1 MRWLGN
7 VLSRMCLVI
16 SAAMALGVPVGYAA
30 LPLLPVCSWPVEST
44 GQGILNVAT
53 QDTNTT
59 YWFMPIDTSRW
70 KSVVIQGIYPNA
82 RFFNFATYDQ
92 RGLLTD
98 TLFDSDIVPDS
109 GGSNPFT
116 MAATG
121 SRSANASYTV
131 NIGAS
136 NGGSPNFLS
145 VGGNRLAFLVY
156 RVIVPDKGLDR
167 SGGVGV
173 PAVTLVAQNGSMRR
187 LRPCPFAGA
196 ESSLGNMIPV
206 LIASGFTE
214 AAGFLQGILSAANQ
228 QTSIA
233 GSCIASSPGRQVAVS
248 FGPAPGTDF
257 FPNPPTAYLQT
268 PNVCFQPN
276 KIVVVRGRALVYPN
290 TYLGGSVLEPVFDGQ
305 VQVRYWSMCNNDGVF
320 RILLSAAKVTFK
332 RSSTNP
338 NSTHTLYRM
347 IQLLQT
353 GSPRTGPRPVRQ
365 ARRLQ
370 YRSGRAIHQRRVHQ
384 YAAGSPDRDQHGRTR
399 ALPRQHLRRALV
411 VDREAR
417 GAGAPGR
424 REAPVEAEGD

>member
-7 VLSRMCLVI
+7 LLSCICLAI
-16 SAAMALGVPVGYAA
+16 SAVMVLRVPVAYAA
-30 LPLLPVCSWPVEST
+30 LPLVPVCSWPVEST

-70 KSVVIQGIYPNA
+70 KSVVIQGFYPNA
-82 RFFNFATYDQ
+82 RFFNFATYGQ
-92 RGLLTD
+92 RGLLID

-116 MAATG
+116 MAPG
-121 SRSANASYTV
+121 SGSGNESYTV

-136 NGGSPNFLS
+136 NFGSPNFLS
-145 VGGNRLAFLVY
+145 VGGNRLTFMVY

-173 PAVTLVAQNGSMRR
+173 PTVTLVAQDGSVRQ
-187 LRPCPFAGA
+187 LQPCPFASA
-196 ESSLGNMIPV
+196 ESSLGNMIPI

-233 GSCIASSPGRQVAVS
+233 SSCIAGPPGSQVAVS
-248 FGPAPGTDF
+248 FGPAPGIDF

-276 KIVVVRGRALVYPN
+276 KIVVVRGRALVYPD
-290 TYLGGSVLEPVFDGQ
+290 TYLGRSVLEPAFDSQ
-305 VQVRYWSMCNNDGVF
+305 VQARYWSMCNNDGVF
-320 RILLSAAKVTFK
+320 PYPAIGCQSDFQTRLDQSQFYTYIVSSDPAPPDWLPADATWLPWGPTNIPITMIF
-332 RSSTNP
+332 RSISFIP
-338 NSTHTLYRM
+338 GY
-347 IQLLQT
+347 
-353 GSPRTGPRPVRQ
+353 SPVPSDYEPVGVLCDESLFIAQ
-365 ARRLQ
+365 
-370 YRSGRAIHQRRVHQ
+370 GWRACFT
-384 YAAGSPDRDQHGRTR
+384 AAGVNVAMSP
-399 ALPRQHLRRALV
+399 
-411 VDREAR
+411 
-417 GAGAPGR
+417 
-424 REAPVEAEGD
+424 

>member
-7 VLSRMCLVI
+7 VLSRICLVI
-16 SAAMALGVPVGYAA
+16 CAAMALGVPVGYAA

-98 TLFDSDIVPDS
+98 TVFDSDIVPDS

-187 LRPCPFAGA
+187 LRPCPFASA

-228 QTSIA
+228 QTSRA

-257 FPNPPTAYLQT
+257 F
-268 PNVCFQPN
+268 
-276 KIVVVRGRALVYPN
+276 
-290 TYLGGSVLEPVFDGQ
+290 SEPSNG
-305 VQVRYWSMCNNDGVF
+305 
-320 RILLSAAKVTFK
+320 IP
-332 RSSTNP
+332 TNP
-338 NSTHTLYRM
+338 ERVLPAKQNSSCKG
-347 IQLLQT
+347 Q
-353 GSPRTGPRPVRQ
+353 GSGLPQHVSRRIGVGARFRRP
-365 ARRLQ
+365 
-370 YRSGRAIHQRRVHQ
+370 SPSAI
-384 YAAGSPDRDQHGRTR
+384 
-399 ALPRQHLRRALV
+399 LV
-411 VDREAR
+411 NVQQ
-417 GAGAPGR
+417 
-424 REAPVEAEGD
+424 

>member
-7 VLSRMCLVI
+7 VLSRICLVI
-16 SAAMALGVPVGYAA
+16 CAAMALGVPVGYAA

-131 NIGAS
+131 HIGAS

-187 LRPCPFAGA
+187 LRPCPFASA

-233 GSCIASSPGRQVAVS
+233 GSCIASSPSRQVAVS

-290 TYLGGSVLEPVFDGQ
+290 TYLGGSVLEPAFDGQ

-320 RILLSAAKVTFK
+320 PYPAVGCQSDFQTRLDESQFYTYVVSNDPAPPDWLPADATWLPWGPTNLPITLIFRSISFTPGYSPVPSAYAPAAVLCDEALFIAQGWQACFTAAGVKVA
-332 RSSTNP
+332 
-338 NSTHTLYRM
+338 
-347 IQLLQT
+347 
-353 GSPRTGPRPVRQ
+353 TGP
-365 ARRLQ
+365 
-370 YRSGRAIHQRRVHQ
+370 
-384 YAAGSPDRDQHGRTR
+384 
-399 ALPRQHLRRALV
+399 
-411 VDREAR
+411 
-417 GAGAPGR
+417 
-424 REAPVEAEGD
+424 